1 MVEEF
6 LCEVEGADKDKVD
19 KIKKLAKSE
28 AVMMRMAETFKALGD
43 KTRCKIIYAL
53 LKEESCVCEIA
64 EALGVTK
71 FVVSQHLRI
80 LRNLKLVKFRKVGKR
95 VFYTLDDEHISNL
108 IEEGIRHVEEDF

>member
-1 MVEEF
+1 MAEEL
-6 LCEVEGADKDKVD
+6 LCEVEEADKEKVNR
-19 KIKKLAKSE
+19 IKKLAKSE
-28 AVMMRMAETFKALGD
+28 VVMTRMAETFKALGD

-53 LKEESCVCEIA
+53 LNEESCVCDIA

-80 LRNLKLVKFRKVGKR
+80 LRNLRLVKYRKVGKR

-108 IEEGIRHVEEDF
+108 IEEGIRHVEEDI